1 VHAVSGTPVRGPA
14 QAVPGGPARS
24 GFQRQGRLARV
35 LPFAAVAAIAEA
47 SLALPPGPQSAAGL
61 AVSLALLAVTAGAV
75 MLPWERLPR
84 QAAVLVPLAYLG
96 SVLGL
101 TVASG
106 GTRSGVEL
114 VLLVPV
120 VWTALY
126 HEPWESGCVL
136 AAFAGAA
143 YLASVIPDGVTAPI
157 LARRELFLAAV
168 AIMISAA
175 THLLR
180 RRIRRSQA
188 AATRLQAQLRELSIV
203 ADRERIA
210 ASLHDTVVQRLFTA
224 GLSLQGIRPRCGP
237 PEVTSRIDAVVQ
249 NLDDAIKLLRQTIFG
264 LTHGLPVV
272 QGGPEPAQ
280 AYGTH
285 GTQGLRRAVLDVSS
299 ELTPLLGAAPEV
311 VLDGP
316 IDTAIPPGTA
326 GELLTALRE
335 ALVRIGAPA
344 ATGRVAVAV
353 VATAAEVTV
362 TVTAG
367 DQRQVWRTPLAGAP
381 SRQPDPPAT
390 APDAALAV
398 DQGAPSYRR
407 PSQIPVS
414 HSPAKIT
421 PSAYITG
428 TMTPEATTAACS
440 TVPATSAQEARG
452 RPATAASATA
462 APASTP
468 PATPATRGAA

>member
-1 VHAVSGTPVRGPA
+1 VRTANGTPVRGSAPP
-14 QAVPGGPARS
+14 VPGGAAAS
-24 GFQRQGRLARV
+24 GFQRKGRLARL
-35 LPFAAVAAIAEA
+35 LPFAAVAAVAEA
-47 SLALPPGPQSAAGL
+47 SLALPPGPQ
-61 AVSLALLAVTAGAV
+61 TAGAA

-101 TVASG
+101 TIASG

-136 AAFAGAA
+136 AALAGAA
-143 YLASVIPDGVTAPI
+143 YLASVMPGGVPAPT
-157 LARRELFLAAV
+157 LARRELFLVAV

-188 AATRLQAQLRELSIV
+188 AAARLQAQLRQLSIV

-224 GLSLQGIRPRCGP
+224 GLSLQGIRPRCGQ
-237 PEVTSRIDAVVQ
+237 PEVISRIDAVVA

-264 LTHGLPVV
+264 LTQGLPGA
-272 QGGPEPAQ
+272 QGGPGPAQ
-280 AYGTH
+280 AH

-299 ELTPLLGAAPEV
+299 EFTPLLGAPPEV

-326 GELLTALRE
+326 GELLSALRE
-335 ALVRIGAPA
+335 TLVEIGAPA
-344 ATGRVAVAV
+344 ATGGVAVAV
-353 VATAAEVTV
+353 VATAAEVTL

-367 DQRQVWRTPLAGAP
+367 DQRRVWRMPLAGAP

-398 DQGAPSYRR
+398 GQGAPSYRR

-428 TMTPEATTAACS
+428 TTTPVATTAACS

-468 PATPATRGAA
+468 PATPAIRGAA